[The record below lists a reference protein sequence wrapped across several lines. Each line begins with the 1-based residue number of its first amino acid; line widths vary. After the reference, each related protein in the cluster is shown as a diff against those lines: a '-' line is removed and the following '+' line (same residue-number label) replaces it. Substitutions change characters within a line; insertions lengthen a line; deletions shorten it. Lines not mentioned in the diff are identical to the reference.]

1 MAFESI
7 FLMFVSWFIPFIV
20 AAVAIMFSSELFD
33 HDFSAK
39 ESFIMAFFA
48 TILPFVFRGFLY
60 SQLSFFYALP
70 FGDMI
75 LSFLSWILLS
85 LIIMREADWDDKIK
99 IAVLGFVITQIVLFI
114 LPYFGISY

>member
-1 MAFESI
+1 MAIESVI
-7 FLMFVSWFIPFIV
+7 SMFIYWFVPFVV
-20 AAVAIMFSSELFD
+20 AAVAIMLSSGIFD

-39 ESFIMAFFA
+39 ESTIMAFFA
-48 TILPFVFRGFLY
+48 TTIPFLLSTFLY

-70 FGDMI
+70 FGGMI
-75 LSFLSWILLS
+75 LSFLSWIVLS

-114 LPYFGISY
+114 LPYFGIVY